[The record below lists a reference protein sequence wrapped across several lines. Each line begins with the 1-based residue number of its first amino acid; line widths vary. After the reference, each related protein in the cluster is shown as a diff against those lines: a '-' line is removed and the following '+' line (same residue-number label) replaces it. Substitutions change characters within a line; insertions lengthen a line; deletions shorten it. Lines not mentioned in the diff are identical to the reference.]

1 MGGINL
7 YGFVL
12 NSPWNWIDIL
22 GGQPGAYHAPNW
34 GMPDFSNYDLNPP
47 VTPSPHDN
55 ITTNTEVGGTTNQT
69 AWFDENYPSE
79 VARGKREIIDKI
91 NKIIKRSCPGQR
103 MQVPRVSEAG
113 NATDTWLDGVSVGG
127 FSFLVESGAPITWNG
142 FKWSYEAEMVITDTV
157 GFDRDDGPEEYV
169 FALFF
174 DWNLSVPKQIYR
186 ASWKIEGSGE
196 CICEFPYEEPE

>member
-1 MGGINL
+1 L
-7 YGFVL
+7 GF
-12 NSPWNWIDIL
+12 NI
-22 GGQPGAYHAPNW
+22 
-34 GMPDFSNYDLNPP
+34 YDPNPP

-69 AWFDENYPSE
+69 AWFDENYPGE
-79 VARGKREIIDKI
+79 VARGKRDIIDKI

-157 GFDRDDGPEEYV
+157 GFERDDGPEEYV